1 MELLALL
8 KALQLFALV
17 PNLGKLLFVRSV
29 TFQSPVPP
37 SSPLSSCSIVLA

>member
-1 MELLALL
+1 MELLALI

-17 PNLGKLLFVRSV
+17 PNLGKLLVRSV
-29 TFQSPVPP
+29 TFRSPVPP